1 MFFVMIRRSPIST
14 RTDTLFP
21 YTTLFRSRTGLR
33 RRPQPRRGR
42 RHPSMPRRDGQG
54 APVPCQGEAAQR
66 GPGPG
71 RRDRRAGGREAMIDP
86 PDQGRDCVL
95 AWEAMPH
102 ALQGN
107 LTRPQARSEE
117 QTAELQSLMRIS
129 YADFFLK
136 KK

>member
-1 MFFVMIRRSPIST
+1 M
-14 RTDTLFP
+14 
-21 YTTLFRSRTGLR
+21 
-33 RRPQPRRGR
+33 RPQPRRVR

-71 RRDRRAGGREAMIDP
+71 RRDRRARGREVMIDP
-86 PDQGRDCVL
+86 PDQGKDCVL

-107 LTRPQARSEE
+107 LTRSEE
-117 QTAELQSLMRIS
+117 HTSELQSLMRIS
-129 YADFFLK
+129 YAVFCLK
-136 KK
+136 KKTSNIKRNT